1 MEENI
6 EVKKNSE
13 NIEYPDI
20 FMFEIFS
27 SLILYLNT
35 ENFYCKA
42 INTDN
47 ILYRLGIIEEACKN
61 RYRLKQELKEIRE
74 VLEKEDDTQFFAGI
88 NESALVKCLFGNP
101 HFRNE
106 DFTTSEK
113 WFYLNGFIQNI
124 SIPIKIKEKIE
135 NENIEIIGEI
145 DEEKIGKLD
154 FIQKI
159 KGEYD
164 SDVKNYEF
172 SYLLNLKKEKKKIKR
187 IEIFIN
193 LKIGNRY
200 EIFEMNKIGDVE

>member
-1 MEENI
+1 M
-6 EVKKNSE
+6 
-13 NIEYPDI
+13 
-20 FMFEIFS
+20 
-27 SLILYLNT
+27 
-35 ENFYCKA
+35 
-42 INTDN
+42 
-47 ILYRLGIIEEACKN
+47 IEEVCKKS
-61 RYRLKQELKEIRE
+61 YGVKDEIKKIKRI
-74 VLEKEDDTQFFAGI
+74 LEDKDDTLLFYNT
-88 NESALVKCLFGNP
+88 NELRAIKCLFGNP
-101 HFRNE
+101 YFRNE

-113 WFYLNGFIQNI
+113 GFYLNGFIQNI

-164 SDVKNYEF
+164 SDVKKYEF
-172 SYLLNLKKEKKKIKR
+172 SYLLNLKKENKKIKR